1 MKDSDFDI
9 ACHFYKAQNNKAFT
23 LTYDQKLTFSALFN
37 QVKHGPFSPG
47 KAPDV
52 GVFDFVG
59 KERRARWQALGNMTT
74 AEAQDTFV
82 QTLLQICPQFA
93 AQLEVNDT
101 NHCENGFEI
110 ELADCNDLPPT
121 VVHGLNR

>member
-1 MKDSDFDI
+1 MMQTSDFDI
-9 ACHFYKAQNNKAFT
+9 ACDFYKAQVNKAFT

-37 QVKHGPFSPG
+37 QVKHGPFSPE
-47 KAPDV
+47 KAPEI
-52 GVFDFVG
+52 GLFDFVG

-82 QTLLQICPQFA
+82 QTLLQICPQFG

-101 NHCENGFEI
+101 NASENDFEVAQFVN
-110 ELADCNDLPPT
+110 L
-121 VVHGLNR
+121 